1 MSDKQERGLN
11 SQPADLVRFL
21 FTTPSWQRSL
31 VTIVALSFLAGVGV
45 FQVGSWPEDGV
56 TGLILFAVPSLLA
69 GAATGWVAN
78 RLGGRMTLN
87 RSFFLALLS
96 VTVMWVVSGAGA
108 LFRLVDVD
116 LSFFGLAVALGAVL
130 ALRLIVLMAMSDR
143 RIWRSVVP
151 ASVQSLAA
159 LAILPFFVQPVV
171 VLQTAA
177 SLVTFAVAAWL
188 LAIYLDAPMQR
199 SFGVS
204 GFEMLRAYL
213 VYRHEGRAG
222 ELEAL
227 LYRIGE
233 TVSVPVTVLPFRR
246 PDGDIKS
253 VFLTT
258 FLHPGPVGEI
268 GGGNLP
274 YRLASSLEDR
284 FGGLAMP
291 FHGATTHD
299 FNMVSQSETGKAV
312 EAAERALGQ
321 VEYGGDAGQAVRAEG
336 DSAKVMAQRFGDA
349 ALMVST
355 NSPEP
360 TEDLDFSIG
369 YAAVAEAKSTGLRE
383 AMFVDAHN
391 SHGEVP
397 ATYLG
402 SSHSYDIIRT
412 CYEATME
419 SSRADSG
426 QVLLGVAST
435 DIDSIDVAGLGVRVA
450 VLDVAGQRTAYVF
463 IDGNNMV
470 QGLRERIL
478 ESLPV
483 DQGEVMTTDNHVV
496 NMNGDNPVGSVVEPD
511 RLVEEVKDLV
521 DDAVSDLEPVEF
533 GMRTEIAK
541 DVKVFGSN
549 RTSQIA
555 TTFNAVLATGKGM
568 IVAYLALAILFTLMA
583 FFAI

>member
-1 MSDKQERGLN
+1 MSERQDRSLD

-21 FTTPSWQRSL
+21 FTTPRWQRSL
-31 VTIVALSFLAGVGV
+31 AAIVGLSFLAGVAV
-45 FQVGSWPEDGV
+45 FQVGSWPEDGA
-56 TGLILFAVPSLLA
+56 TGLILFAAPSLLA
-69 GAATGWVAN
+69 GAVTGRVAN
-78 RLGGRMTLN
+78 RMGGRMTLN
-87 RSFFLALLS
+87 RSFFLALLA
-96 VTVMWVVSGAGA
+96 VTVMWVMSGAGA
-108 LFRLVDVD
+108 LFRLVDFD
-116 LSFFGLAVALGAVL
+116 LSFFGLALALGAIL

-143 RIWRSVVP
+143 RIRVSLVP

-159 LAILPFFVQPVV
+159 LALLPFFVQPVV
-171 VLQTAA
+171 LLQTGG
-177 SLVTFAVAAWL
+177 SLVAFAVAAWL

-246 PDGDIKS
+246 QGGDIKS

-274 YRLASSLEDR
+274 YRLAASLEDR

-299 FNMVSQSETGKAV
+299 FNMVSHSETEKAV
-312 EAAERALGQ
+312 EAAERAIGE
-321 VEYGGDAGQAVRAEG
+321 VEFGRDVGHAVRVEG

-369 YAAVAEAKSTGLRE
+369 YAAVAEAKSTGLRD
-383 AMFVDAHN
+383 AMFVDSHN

-397 ATYLG
+397 STYLG

-419 SSRADSG
+419 ASQVESG
-426 QVLLGVAST
+426 QVLLGVASA
-435 DIDSIDVAGLGVRVA
+435 DVDSVDVAGLGIRVA
-450 VLDVAGQRTAYVF
+450 VLDVAGQGIAYVF

-470 QGLRERIL
+470 PGLRERIL
-478 ESLPV
+478 DALPV
-483 DQGEVMTTDNHVV
+483 DRGEVMTTDNHVV
-496 NMNGDNPVGSVVEPD
+496 NMNGNNPVGTGVEPD
-511 RLVEEVKDLV
+511 DLVEDVKGLV
-521 DDAVSDLEPVEF
+521 DDAFRDMESVEF
-533 GMRTEIAK
+533 GMGTEIAK
-541 DVKVFGSN
+541 DVKVFGSH
-549 RTSQIA
+549 RTAQIA
-555 TTFNAVLATGKGM
+555 TTFNAILATGKGM